1 MASTGSSF
9 KHMAYITDASKLKGT
24 MDGDRLPAMSST
36 KKGGV
41 PATGTPSGK
50 LLKDDGTW
58 VTVSGTGTVTDV
70 SVTTANGVSG
80 SVATSTTTPAIT
92 LSLGAITP
100 SSVNS
105 VVVSGASTPTL
116 SVTGTSSI
124 SGANTGD
131 NSTNTLYS
139 GLVTNA
145 THTGDATGS
154 TALTVVKINGT
165 LMSGLA
171 TGILKNTTATGV
183 PSIAI
188 NSDLPAMS
196 ATVGG
201 AVPTP
206 PNNTTTFLR
215 GDGTFAT
222 PSASVADGDK
232 GDITV
237 SASGATWTIDNSVV
251 TEAKQNLTDNT
262 TGNVSN
268 SAHGYVPKATNNPL
282 NFLNAYGSWA
292 SPYIHV
298 SKSSGVT
305 TTGANTT
312 PVSVSGAVFSYE
324 ASSTY
329 WIRVMGRIN
338 STAAT
343 TGVGVQFDLSSA
355 VTAINVLTHH
365 PLATTTAAITYSIA
379 DDTTVAP
386 STGVPA
392 GPLDVPFVTEALLVT
407 GANTG
412 TCQLRFRS
420 ETTAVTELLAGVV
433 MVVERLI

>member
-1 MASTGSSF
+1 MS
-9 KHMAYITDASKLKGT
+9 YITDASKLKGT
-24 MDGDRLPAMSST
+24 MDGDRLPAMSTT

-50 LLKDDGTW
+50 FLKDDSTW
-58 VTVSGTGTVTDV
+58 
-70 SVTTANGVSG
+70 
-80 SVATSTTTPAIT
+80 
-92 LSLGAITP
+92 
-100 SSVNS
+100 
-105 VVVSGASTPTL
+105 
-116 SVTGTSSI
+116 
-124 SGANTGD
+124 
-131 NSTNTLYS
+131 
-139 GLVTNA
+139 
-145 THTGDATGS
+145 
-154 TALTVVKINGT
+154 
-165 LMSGLA
+165 
-171 TGILKNTTATGV
+171 
-183 PSIAI
+183 
-188 NSDLPAMS
+188 
-196 ATVGG
+196 
-201 AVPTP
+201 
-206 PNNTTTFLR
+206 
-215 GDGTFAT
+215 AT

-262 TGNVSN
+262 TGDVSN
-268 SAHGYVPKATNNPL
+268 SAHGYVPKALNNAL
-282 NFLNAYGSWA
+282 KFLDSYGTWQ

-355 VTAINVLTHH
+355 VTAIDVLTHH

-392 GPLDVPFVTEALLVT
+392 GPLDVPFVTTALLVT
-407 GANTG
+407 AGNTG

-433 MVVERLI
+433 MVVEKLI